1 MLERFAGSG
10 RQALAASV
18 GTAPLAEDIAAD
30 IAADIAGTWLA
41 VAGIEEQQPVGT
53 FERTAAE
60 GVAGTPLGIGI
71 EGQPE
76 LGLAADI
83 ALECT
88 AAGTVQ
94 QGFAGIQTGQNIR

>member
-10 RQALAASV
+10 RQALAASA
-18 GTAPLAEDIAAD
+18 GTAPLAEDIP
-30 IAADIAGTWLA
+30 ADIAGTWLA